1 VSLEAR
7 DRQELSKEQ
16 PPKPSKW
23 PRTER
28 RQARLR
34 HVLEKRQ
41 PDLTIVLENVHD
53 VHNASAVLR
62 SCDATG
68 VLAVHLV
75 YTDEPPPERAF
86 NRTTGAG
93 ASKWIELYRHGSIEE
108 CYRAL
113 REQGF
118 RILTTAL
125 RAESKSIYEVDFTA
139 PVAIVFGNEQRGVSE
154 EAGALADGALHIP
167 MMGVVESL
175 NISVACAVT
184 LYEAARQRLAAGH
197 YEHPRLPE
205 ETFSTL
211 YGEWL
216 KR

>member
-1 VSLEAR
+1 MSLEAR
-7 DRQELSKEQ
+7 DRKEVSKEQ

-68 VLAVHLV
+68 VLGAHLV

-86 NRTTGAG
+86 NRVTGAG
-93 ASKWIELYRHGSIEE
+93 ASKWIELFRHDSIEE
-108 CYRAL
+108 CYREL

-118 RILTTAL
+118 KIFATAL
-125 RAESKSIYEVDFTA
+125 RAESKSIYEVDYTT
-139 PVAIVFGNEQRGVSE
+139 PVAVVFGNEQRGASE
-154 EAGALADGALHIP
+154 AAIALADGALHIP

-184 LYEAARQRLAAGH
+184 LYEAARQRLTAGQ
-197 YEHPRLPE
+197 YEQPRLRE
-205 ETFSTL
+205 ETLSTI
-211 YGEWL
+211 YEEWL

>member
-1 VSLEAR
+1 VEAR

-23 PRTER
+23 PRTDR
-28 RQARLR
+28 RLARLR
-34 HVLEKRQ
+34 YVLEKRQ

-68 VLAVHLV
+68 VLGVHLV
-75 YTDEPPPERAF
+75 YTDEVPPERAF
-86 NRTTGAG
+86 NRVTGAG
-93 ASKWIELYRHGSIEE
+93 ASKWIELYRHDSIEE
-108 CYRAL
+108 CYRVL
-113 REQGF
+113 RERGF
-118 RILTTAL
+118 QIFATAL
-125 RAESKSIYEVDFTA
+125 RAESRSIHETDFTKPTA
-139 PVAIVFGNEQRGVSE
+139 VVFGNEQRGATE
-154 EAGALADGALHIP
+154 QAIALADGALHIP

-184 LYEAARQRLAAGH
+184 LYEAARQRLAAGQ
-197 YEHPRLPE
+197 YEESRIPE
-205 ETFSTL
+205 ETFSAL
-211 YGEWL
+211 YEDWL

>member
-1 VSLEAR
+1 MEAR
-7 DRQELSKEQ
+7 DRREVAKEQ

-28 RQARLR
+28 RQARL
-34 HVLEKRQ
+34 HYVLEKRQ

-68 VLAVHLV
+68 VLGVHLV
-75 YTDEPPPERAF
+75 YTDEAPPERAF
-86 NRTTGAG
+86 NRVTGAG
-93 ASKWIELYRHGSIEE
+93 ASKWIELHRHASIAD
-108 CYRAL
+108 CYRVL

-118 RILTTAL
+118 QIFATAL
-125 RAESKSIYEVDFTA
+125 RAESRSIYEVDYTK
-139 PVAIVFGNEQRGVSE
+139 PVAIVFGNEQRGATE
-154 EAGALADGALHIP
+154 EAIELADGALHIP

-184 LYEAARQRLAAGH
+184 LYEAARQRLAAGQ
-197 YEHPRLPE
+197 YDAPRLSE
-205 ETFSTL
+205 ETLSTL
-211 YGEWL
+211 HEEWL